1 MQHQVFFL
9 TNDARL
15 VTSRTVIEKVIVGAT
30 PVFLFSDGTFC
41 PADICF
47 NTENQCRRHY
57 GLPEVEVEVQI
68 VLFLTIERV
77 PEVKYNFLTNFSKKH
92 QPVYEE
98 AIRSYKALYGK
109 DIFQIRSAARPMKS
123 PDGSLWVDDTITN
136 LSDFW
141 KLFWQIDKSPRFKN
155 ISITRKY
162 SHL

>member
-1 MQHQVFFL
+1 MKHQVFFL

-15 VTSRTVIEKVIVGAT
+15 VTSRTVIDKVIVGTT

-57 GLPEVEVEVQI
+57 GLPEVEIEVQV
-68 VLFLTIERV
+68 VLFLTIEPV
-77 PEVKYNFLTNFSKKH
+77 PQVNYQFLTNFSKE
-92 QPVYEE
+92 QGPIYLAAVN
-98 AIRSYKALYGK
+98 SYKVLYGK

-141 KLFWQIDKSPRFKN
+141 KLFWEIDRSPRFKS

-162 SHL
+162 RL